1 MSDGSKMKPARL
13 LFYKSFNS
21 RAETS
26 GSSYLVEG
34 VLCSLHFG
42 AYSLTSGVATIS
54 AAVSL
59 STVGVWFNLLGFFVA
74 YLLILFLF

>member
-1 MSDGSKMKPARL
+1 MKPARL

-21 RAETS
+21 RGETS

-34 VLCSLHFG
+34 VLYSLPFG

-54 AAVSL
+54 AAASL
-59 STVGVWFNLLGFFVA
+59 STVGV
-74 YLLILFLF
+74 